1 MTSGASSE
9 EKEVDGQSTNWVKL
23 KIKTAFTWYS
33 RAIGVCAGNVR
44 LLINNTAAVKQR
56 MFEKLFV

>member
-23 KIKTAFTWYS
+23 KMKTAFTWYS
-33 RAIGVCAGNVR
+33 RAIDV
-44 LLINNTAAVKQR
+44 
-56 MFEKLFV
+56 